1 MGILR
6 AGNTALTAP
15 VPAPAT
21 AAEWRGRISGL
32 KDQLTSA
39 SALVAERRQARR
51 TAAGMALLSGQGGD
65 SITALEDL
73 ERDAERAAD
82 SLLAA
87 CELAE
92 GKAQKLEAAAKEAAE
107 IERQAR
113 RDAVIAELRQAAG
126 DVDVLFVQTVE
137 KLHGIEDLM
146 TQLLQEGG
154 TFSRS
159 LKACVMRALLAHG
172 MRAYIEIERY
182 VGSVHHCRP
191 LSEQFKAIGVKASP
205 DGSSSE
211 QFVTLSVGGDFPG

>member
-82 SLLAA
+82 SLKAA
-87 CELAE
+87 IELAE
-92 GKAQKLEAAAKEAAE
+92 IEVQKLENAE
-107 IERQAR
+107 HNTAQAERQKR
-113 RDAVIAELRQAAG
+113 LTAVIVELRQEAVAVDGFFSQTVAKLQHIEELMVEFHRHGGLFSRTLRGSTTRAALAAG
-126 DVDVLFVQTVE
+126 MRPYLETEHVGNVNVL
-137 KLHGIEDLM
+137 
-146 TQLLQEGG
+146 
-154 TFSRS
+154 
-159 LKACVMRALLAHG
+159 
-172 MRAYIEIERY
+172 
-182 VGSVHHCRP
+182 RP
-191 LSEQFKAIGVKASP
+191 LATQFEGLDAAQPAGVY
-205 DGSSSE
+205 
-211 QFVTLSVGGDFPG
+211 PG